1 VRCTQRLT
9 LDPKQVQ
16 QAVELRQQPLHLR
29 HIARLLKVHFST
41 VVWALS
47 QLGLGRLMNLGP
59 AKDECRATKFK
70 NIFIEPWVGM
80 ESNCPILICH
90 GIFNRDA
97 EQAPRVDRP
106 GHPSLR
112 SELLACHSGA
122 AMAHSVN

>member
-1 VRCTQRLT
+1 MRCTQRLT

-41 VVWALS
+41 VVRALS

-112 SELLACHSGA
+112 SELLA
-122 AMAHSVN
+122 